1 MARDW
6 AAVRDAKDAYWAE
19 RIERLGPAEGF
30 RIAEELRLQAKLLNP
45 IWPSED
51 DRHKDFL
58 AHLRLAKG
66 PGRRLEPG
74 WRRFAQHGTPSRCND
89 GIDTLT

>member
-1 MARDW
+1 MTARGIRDYVNRDW

-45 IWPSED
+45 EWPSED
-51 DRHKDFL
+51 DRRQDFL
-58 AHLRLAKG
+58 AHTRLCALLDRVRL
-66 PGRRLEPG
+66 PGRG
-74 WRRFAQHGTPSRCND
+74 
-89 GIDTLT
+89 